1 MSAIDPLLNQLKY
14 SNRQRVKDD
23 IHKVI
28 LEYRTLAPK
37 IVDYG
42 KTTVTNC
49 FLKHCQMQSIF
60 VNPYTVHD
68 NGDQTRLIVLA
79 GTIPIMYNGV
89 QVLQTL
95 NYCITLATPSSR
107 HTLL

>member
-1 MSAIDPLLNQLKY
+1 VMSAIDPLLNQLKY

-42 KTTVTNC
+42 TELLVSKC
-49 FLKHCQMQSIF
+49 
-60 VNPYTVHD
+60 
-68 NGDQTRLIVLA
+68 
-79 GTIPIMYNGV
+79 GV
-89 QVLQTL
+89 KLSL
-95 NYCITLATPSSR
+95 
-107 HTLL
+107 TLLSLT